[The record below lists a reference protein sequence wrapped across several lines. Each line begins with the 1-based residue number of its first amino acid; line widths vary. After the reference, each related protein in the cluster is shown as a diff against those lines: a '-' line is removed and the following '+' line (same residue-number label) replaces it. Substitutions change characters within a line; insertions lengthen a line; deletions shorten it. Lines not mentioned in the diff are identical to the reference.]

1 MEMFYVNIFL
11 SSLVLGVFP
20 SGERCLSPPNKL
32 AGRRGA
38 VRLFLFTG
46 QLSKDQVD
54 IKKESFCHGSTRIV
68 PGHKTPWT

>member
-1 MEMFYVNIFL
+1 MEMFNVNIFL
-11 SSLVLGVFP
+11 SSALFVR
-20 SGERCLSPPNKL
+20 E
-32 AGRRGA
+32 A

-68 PGHKTPWT
+68 PALHR

>member
-11 SSLVLGVFP
+11 FSALFD
-20 SGERCLSPPNKL
+20 
-32 AGRRGA
+32 RGA

-54 IKKESFCHGSTRIV
+54 IKKRHSPQSRQERKGNL
-68 PGHKTPWT
+68 KW